1 MVVFLLAVDEGG
13 YFADT
18 RRWAGLALLAATG
31 LRVAW
36 LGRPH
41 PTRLGVATVSL
52 LAVLALWTLLSSTWG
67 IAGTAAGFEAERTL
81 FYAIALSALLVL
93 CDGGWAGL
101 LTGVL
106 AGIAAVCVVAL
117 ALAAG
122 GFVERDPFEGTL
134 LHEPVG
140 YANALG
146 IVAAMGV
153 LLGAGKALEPGP
165 RHMRALAASAAVV
178 AGVALVLTES
188 RGAWL
193 ALACGA
199 GVLVALRAPRPF
211 AWAVPLGLAATAALA
226 APFASYGHRT
236 SYWRAALDDAQD
248 APLLGSGA
256 GSFDDYWRAHGTL
269 PVNVRDAHSLYLEIL
284 AELGPIGLAFLVTA
298 LVLPLVALWRVRA
311 WAPAATPAAAYLAW
325 LVHAGID
332 WDWEVPVTTL
342 VALAC
347 AAVLLG
353 ATPLRGTRAPAT
365 AGALDDAP
373 RPECRAASD
382 ATPR

>member
-1 MVVFLLAVDEGG
+1 M
-13 YFADT
+13 
-18 RRWAGLALLAATG
+18 
-31 LRVAW
+31 
-36 LGRPH
+36 
-41 PTRLGVATVSL
+41 
-52 LAVLALWTLLSSTWG
+52 LALWTLLSSTWG

-153 LLGAGKALEPGP
+153 LLGAGKALERGP
-165 RHMRALAASAAVV
+165 RHMRALAASAVVV

-211 AWAVPLGLAATAALA
+211 AWAVPLDQ
-226 APFASYGHRT
+226 PRPPCWPHRLP
-236 SYWRAALDDAQD
+236 R
-248 APLLGSGA
+248 SGT
-256 GSFDDYWRAHGTL
+256 GRRTGGQRWTTRTRLRSWDR
-269 PVNVRDAHSLYLEIL
+269 
-284 AELGPIGLAFLVTA
+284 
-298 LVLPLVALWRVRA
+298 
-311 WAPAATPAAAYLAW
+311 APAAS
-325 LVHAGID
+325 
-332 WDWEVPVTTL
+332 TTTG
-342 VALAC
+342 VRT
-347 AAVLLG
+347 G
-353 ATPLRGTRAPAT
+353 RSP
-365 AGALDDAP
+365 
-373 RPECRAASD
+373 
-382 ATPR
+382 